1 MKNCFGILIGTFFLL
16 SCGNK
21 TPNATTVNVP
31 VNDTLILL
39 AKIHSTD
46 SLLFIAYNNPEKLKN
61 SKPPIVEEMPVMNSE
76 PPKDILT
83 DLLNQ
88 AIELNMEFANKYSK
102 HSYAP
107 EALDKVHQLYMQ
119 LGNYH
124 FSTEYGMML
133 IEKYPDYKRINP
145 VIYSVATSYD
155 FMLNNPDKA
164 VLLYK
169 ELLQKNISDNTRN
182 EINARLKI
190 LGH

>member
-1 MKNCFGILIGTFFLL
+1 MKSYFGILISAFFLL

-21 TPNATTVNVP
+21 TPNVKSVNVP
-31 VNDTLILL
+31 LNDTLVLL
-39 AKIHSTD
+39 AKINSID

-61 SKPPIVEEMPVMNSE
+61 SKPPIDEDMPIMNSE

-83 DLLNQ
+83 DLLSQ
-88 AIELNMEFANKYSK
+88 AIELNMEFKNKYPE

-107 EALDKVHQLYMQ
+107 EALDKVHQLYAQ
-119 LGNYH
+119 LGDYY
-124 FSTEYGMML
+124 FSAEYGVML
-133 IEKYPDYKRINP
+133 IHRYPDYKRINP

-155 FMLNNPDKA
+155 FMLNNPAKA

-169 ELLQKNISDNTRN
+169 ELLKKNISENTRN

-190 LGH
+190 LGF

>member
-1 MKNCFGILIGTFFLL
+1 MKNCFGILIGVFFLL

-21 TPNATTVNVP
+21 TPNVTNVNVP
-31 VNDTLILL
+31 PNDTLVLL

-46 SLLFIAYNNPEKLKN
+46 SLLFIAYNNLEN
-61 SKPPIVEEMPVMNSE
+61 SALP
-76 PPKDILT
+76 T

-88 AIELNMEFANKYSK
+88 AIELNIDFANKYSK

-190 LGH
+190 LGHLGFFKFRM